1 MRVVR
6 FIGSSELIALARDGQ
21 VSPLHNRW
29 VSHFGTENQKDK
41 PCLWFFPYNNDS
53 YAYGSDSPEYRL
65 NYIDGIVAEEKNIIL
80 NGQSTYYYI
89 CLHLDLPKKD
99 LTTDT
104 QRYADPEGGYFDT
117 IHVDELLLHRAYKKS
132 EVKKVEIYCDEDFW
146 GFKLA
151 KSLTI
156 DEAALLIA
164 PLLKT
169 SPKPMEN
176 RRPT

>member
-21 VSPLHNRW
+21 VSPIHSRW
-29 VSHFGTENQKDK
+29 DSHFGTTNRKDK

-53 YAYGSDSPEYRL
+53 YAYGFHSPDYRL
-65 NYIDGIVAEEKNIIL
+65 QYLHGIVAQENHII
-80 NGQSTYYYI
+80 NGKPADFHI

-104 QRYADPEGGYFDT
+104 QSYADPEGHFYAK
-117 IHVDELLLHRAYKKS
+117 IYVDEFLLHRPYKKQ
-132 EVKKVEIYCDEDFW
+132 EVKKVEIYTDSEKDFW
-146 GFKLA
+146 DYTLA

-156 DEAALLIA
+156 AKAVLLIK
-164 PLLKT
+164 PLLNHKT
-169 SPKPMEN
+169 KPMEI
-176 RRPT
+176 